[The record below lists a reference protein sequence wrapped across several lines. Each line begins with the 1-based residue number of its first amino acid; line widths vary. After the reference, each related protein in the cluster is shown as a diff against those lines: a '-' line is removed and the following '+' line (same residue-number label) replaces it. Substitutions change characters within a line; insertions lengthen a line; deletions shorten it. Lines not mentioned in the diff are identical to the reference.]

1 MPKKI
6 YLKHL
11 ELEIKCSYKI
21 LSLTIQSVCLSQA
34 KSRIQPCF
42 IIIWFILA
50 KIVKKM
56 KDTFLE

>member
-50 KIVKKM
+50 KIVC
-56 KDTFLE
+56 